1 MPITRRRTLAATLT
15 ATLALPLLATP
26 WIGGTARAQGTRL
39 RFAHPHP
46 ESDSWHKAALAFA
59 EDVRKESGGALT
71 VQVLGS
77 GTAGSDPTTINAARG
92 GTLDITL
99 TGNPFFTGLAPK
111 LNALDLP
118 FLFRDRAHVARVLD
132 GPIGQGLKPELEPAG
147 LVVLGFWD
155 IGFRNLTNSRRAVR
169 GPADI
174 RGLKIRTTPNPAH
187 IKAFQ
192 LLGAN
197 PAPMPFTELFTA
209 LETRAVDG
217 QENPTTL
224 ILNARFFEV
233 QKHLSL
239 TRHAYTA
246 GILAMSKQRLAALPA
261 RQQEIVQAAAATIT
275 PRQRQ
280 MNEDG
285 EAESVAELK
294 RRGMEVVEA
303 PDRAAM
309 AAIVAAET
317 RADYVA
323 RFGAELPDAIAAAAT
338 AA

>member
-1 MPITRRRTLAATLT
+1 MPMIARAPISRR
-15 ATLALPLLATP
+15 PLLAAALAAP
-26 WIGGTARAQGTRL
+26 WIGGTARAQATRL

-46 ESDSWHKAALAFA
+46 ESDSWHKAALMFA
-59 EDVRKESGGALT
+59 EEVRQKSGGALT
-71 VQVLGS
+71 VQVIS
-77 GTAGSDPTTINAARG
+77 GGAAGSDPTTINAARG
-92 GTLDITL
+92 GTLDIVL

-111 LNALDLP
+111 LNVLDLP
-118 FLFRDRAHVARVLD
+118 FLFRDRTHVARVLD
-132 GPIGQGLKPELEPAG
+132 GPVGEELKKELEPAN
-147 LVVLGFWD
+147 LAVLGFWD
-155 IGFRNLTNSRRAVR
+155 IGFRNLTNSRRAVS

-192 LLGAN
+192 LLGAT

-224 ILNARFFEV
+224 ILNARFYEV
-233 QKHLSL
+233 QRHLAL

-246 GILAMSKQRLAALPA
+246 GILAMSSQRLAALPA
-261 RQQEIVQAAAATIT
+261 AQQEIVRGVAAAIT

-285 EAESVAELK
+285 EGPAVADLK
-294 RRGMEVVEA
+294 AKGMAVVEQ
-303 PDRAAM
+303 PDREAM
-309 AAIVAAET
+309 ARIVSAET
-317 RADYVA
+317 RADYVG
-323 RFGAELPDAIAAAAT
+323 RFGPALLDQIVAAGAAA
-338 AA
+338 

>member
-1 MPITRRRTLAATLT
+1 MTNIARRAVIAA
-15 ATLALPLLATP
+15 ALATP
-26 WIGGTARAQGTRL
+26 FLARPLHAQAVRL

-46 ESDSWHKAALAFA
+46 ESDSWEKCARLFA
-59 EDVRKESGGALT
+59 EQVKERTNGAVT
-71 VQVLGS
+71 VQVFGNGVLGS
-77 GTAGSDPTTINAARG
+77 DQTIIASARSG
-92 GTLDITL
+92 ALDIAL

-118 FLFRDRAHVARVLD
+118 FLFRDRGHVAAVLD
-132 GPIGQGLKPELEPAG
+132 GAIGNGLRGELESHG
-147 LVVLGFWD
+147 LHVLGFWD
-155 IGFRNLTNSRRAVR
+155 IGFRNVTNSRRAVQ
-169 GPADI
+169 GPADL

-187 IKAFQ
+187 IKSFQ

-224 ILNARFFEV
+224 IRNARFWEV

-246 GILAMSKQRLAALPA
+246 GILAMSKRRFEALPA
-261 RQQEIVQAAAATIT
+261 AHQEAVMAVAAAIT
-275 PRQRQ
+275 PQQRG
-280 MNEDG
+280 MNEAADA
-285 EAESVAELK
+285 EALAELK
-294 RRGMEVVEA
+294 QRGMAVVES
-303 PDRAAM
+303 PDRDAM
-309 AAIVAAET
+309 AAIVAEPV
-317 RADYVA
+317 RRDFEE
-323 RFGAELPDAIAAAAT
+323 RFGAGLPEAIAGT